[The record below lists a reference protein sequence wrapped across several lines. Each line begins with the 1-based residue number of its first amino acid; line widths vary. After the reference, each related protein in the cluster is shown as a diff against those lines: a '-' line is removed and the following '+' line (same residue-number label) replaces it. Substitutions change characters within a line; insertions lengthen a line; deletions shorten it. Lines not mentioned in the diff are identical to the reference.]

1 MPDPT
6 TMSEA
11 FVLALIESEDLMT
24 FIREGADGD
33 IRIYAAGSLGQGQE
47 TGGNPPAPKLPYVV
61 WNELPSAP
69 HRVVE
74 EVSNAQHRFFTFH
87 VYDEGGSLSTI
98 TSMLMLIRDVIKD
111 LAPFVTTDEG
121 RCIESRWLGF
131 SGFIPDP
138 EYDSTV
144 RFGTARL
151 QTSQ

>member
-1 MPDPT
+1 MPDPAT
-6 TMSEA
+6 VGES
-11 FVLALIESEDLMT
+11 FVVTLTANEDLMA
-24 FIREGADGD
+24 FIREGEDGEV
-33 IRIYAAGSLGQGQE
+33 RIYAAGSLGQGE
-47 TGGNPPAPKLPYVV
+47 TTGGNPSAPKLPYVV

-87 VYDEGGSLSTI
+87 VYDEAGSLTTI
-98 TSMLMLIRDVIKD
+98 NKMLMLIRDDIKS